1 MSQLNK
7 LLPVTPA
14 NIRLMADIRT
24 LVAQKMAEINQSIQV
39 RTRQGFNAAAAI
51 VRTNIGKHVMDLLRV
66 KLGAINDRYNRTAF
80 AEKMVAT
87 RRSQLTKIADATFG
101 LLLLM
106 TLSGLYLRFVRALRL
121 RKKHTDKLIQK
132 ANHDS
137 LTHLPNRALFLNWL
151 TYGLSQAD
159 RTHGNAA
166 ILFLD
171 LDGFKPVND
180 RLGHGIGDHVLCE
193 VAQRFKHATRGSD
206 MIARIG
212 GDEFA
217 IFIPVVSDESDLVTL
232 ADRIIESMCEPIV
245 SDGAVV
251 HMGVSIGAAVYP
263 RNGPDPASLL
273 AAADQA
279 MYHSKREG
287 GGKLVLHNSTE

>member
-7 LLPVTPA
+7 LLPVTAA
-14 NIRLMADIRT
+14 NIHLMANIRT

-66 KLGAINDRYNRTAF
+66 KLAAINDRYNRTAF
-80 AEKMVAT
+80 AEKMLAT
-87 RRSQLTKIADATFG
+87 RRSQRAKIVDAAFG
-101 LLLLM
+101 FMLLL

-121 RKKHTDKLIQK
+121 RKKHTDNLIQK

-151 TYGLSQAD
+151 TYGLAQAQ
-159 RTHGNAA
+159 RTRGNAA

-193 VAQRFKHATRGSD
+193 VAQRFKHATRGGD

-232 ADRIIESMCEPIV
+232 ADRIIESMRQPIV
-245 SDGAVV
+245 ADGAVV
-251 HMGVSIGAAVYP
+251 HVGVSIGAAVYP
-263 RNGPDPASLL
+263 RNGHDC
-273 AAADQA
+273 
-279 MYHSKREG
+279 
-287 GGKLVLHNSTE
+287 